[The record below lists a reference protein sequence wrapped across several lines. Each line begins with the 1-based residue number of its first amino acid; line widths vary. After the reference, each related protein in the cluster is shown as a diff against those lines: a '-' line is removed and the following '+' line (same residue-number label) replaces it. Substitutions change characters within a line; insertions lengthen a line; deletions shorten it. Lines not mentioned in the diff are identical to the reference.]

1 MNGRIYLDWNATA
14 PLRPEA
20 KAAMERALLLTG
32 NPSSIHGEGRAAR
45 RVTEEAREGVAAL
58 VGAEPRMV
66 SFTSGG
72 TEANMT
78 ALSPNL
84 ERDGTRV
91 HAGGLLVSAVE
102 HVSVRAGG
110 RFPADRVET
119 IPVDDHGIVD
129 LAWLEHRLAMTPG
142 EPVMVS
148 VMLANNETGIIQ
160 PVADIAEL
168 THAAGSYLHVDAVQ
182 GPGKVA
188 CNIKEL
194 GVDFMTISA
203 HKLGGPAGMGAL
215 VRRQEGLLPEP
226 LIRGGGQERSQRAG
240 TENLVG
246 IAGFGAAAA
255 AARENLAVESAAMM
269 ALRDRLELG
278 LKAVTPSVT
287 IFGERAQRLPNTTL
301 FALGGKAETLVIGFD
316 LEGVAVSSGSACSSG
331 KVAASHVLEAMGVAP
346 ELARGAIRVSLGR
359 LTTQDDVDCC
369 ISAWKKLSRGLSQHA
384 EGLAA

>member
-45 RVTEEAREGVAAL
+45 RLLEQAREAVAAL

-72 TEANMT
+72 TEANMM
-78 ALSPNL
+78 ALSPHL
-84 ERDGTRV
+84 ERDGPHV

-119 IPVDDHGIVD
+119 IPVDSSGIVD

-148 VMLANNETGIIQ
+148 VMLANNETGVIQ
-160 PVADIAEL
+160 PIAAIAEL
-168 THAAGSYLHVDAVQ
+168 VHAAGSYLHVDAVQ
-182 GPGKVA
+182 GPGKIA
-188 CNIKEL
+188 CDIKEL
-194 GVDFMTISA
+194 DADFMTISA
-203 HKLGGPAGMGAL
+203 HKLGGPAGVGAL
-215 VRRQEGLLPEP
+215 VRRREGLLPEP

-255 AARENLAVESAAMM
+255 AARENLDAERTAMM
-269 ALRDRLELG
+269 TLRDRLEQG

-287 IFGERAQRLPNTTL
+287 IFGEKVQRLPNTTL

-369 ISAWKKLSRGLSQHA
+369 IDAWKKLSTGLSQYA